1 MPKESVL
8 TIADKEAIQIEK
20 LIFHII
26 LNDDAQPHFLDELII
41 TAEQK
46 KFFKDRLAD
55 SAQGRQYIFS
65 SPEVPVYRL
74 TQEILSDVENNFIK
88 VSKDLTDRFKTTH
101 NKKTNDG
108 VFVISLASIK
118 KRKLLFMIKLD
129 NKKVYEYKLKGN
141 RALLEEVKNTFVEDK
156 SAIQK
161 VALIDISPDV
171 AWDVLVYDR
180 SQPSSIT
187 DYFGKFLNVLPRE
200 TEKQLTENAISFVR
214 RWAGENRGELD
225 ENQEPA
231 HYKNRAI
238 EYLNSVD
245 IFDTDDFIRRVITD
259 EDSQRRKKLELSLFD
274 YLTMTGL
281 AGQSFTPNKNVLTKK
296 TERNVR
302 QTAEGVKIEWIG
314 DPHDNNITIP
324 NEPDKNDGYYH
335 IEICTSSITYI
346 Q

>member
-26 LNDDAQPHFLDELII
+26 LNDDAQPHFLDELVI
-41 TAEQK
+41 TVEQK

-65 SPEVPVYRL
+65 GDNVPVYRM
-74 TQEILSDVENNFIK
+74 TKDILSDVESNFIK
-88 VSKDLTDRFKTTH
+88 ISKELTDRFRTTH
-101 NKKTNDG
+101 TKTTNDG
-108 VFVISLASIK
+108 VFVISLASIN

-129 NKKVYEYKLKGN
+129 NKKVYEYKLKGSK
-141 RALLEEVKNTFVEDK
+141 ALLEEVKNTFVEDK

-161 VALIDISPDV
+161 VALVDISPDV
-171 AWDVLVYDR
+171 VWDVLVYDR
-180 SQPSSIT
+180 SQPSGIT

-200 TEKQLTENAISFVR
+200 TETQLTENAISFVR
-214 RWAGENRGELD
+214 KWAGENRGELD
-225 ENQEPA
+225 QDQEPS

-245 IFDTDDFIRRVITD
+245 IFDTDSFIRRVIFD
-259 EDSQRRKKLELSLFD
+259 GDSQRRKKLQQSLLD
-274 YLTMTGL
+274 YITVSGL
-281 AGQSFTPNKNVLTKK
+281 AGQSFTPNKNALSKK
-296 TERNVR
+296 TKTNVR

-314 DPHDNNITIP
+314 DPQESNITIP
-324 NEPDKNDGYYH
+324 NEPDPNDGNYH
-335 IEICTSSITYI
+335 IEICTSTITDI
-346 Q
+346 R

>member
-108 VFVISLASIK
+108 VFVISLAS
-118 KRKLLFMIKLD
+118 
-129 NKKVYEYKLKGN
+129 
-141 RALLEEVKNTFVEDK
+141 T
-156 SAIQK
+156 
-161 VALIDISPDV
+161 
-171 AWDVLVYDR
+171 LVG
-180 SQPSSIT
+180 T
-187 DYFGKFLNVLPRE
+187 
-200 TEKQLTENAISFVR
+200 
-214 RWAGENRGELD
+214 
-225 ENQEPA
+225 
-231 HYKNRAI
+231 
-238 EYLNSVD
+238 
-245 IFDTDDFIRRVITD
+245 
-259 EDSQRRKKLELSLFD
+259 
-274 YLTMTGL
+274 
-281 AGQSFTPNKNVLTKK
+281 
-296 TERNVR
+296 
-302 QTAEGVKIEWIG
+302 
-314 DPHDNNITIP
+314 
-324 NEPDKNDGYYH
+324 
-335 IEICTSSITYI
+335 
-346 Q
+346 